1 MGGAI
6 ELPELLARAPMANAA
21 AERMVRTLRQEC
33 LDQNGQPECGH
44 LQTILGEF
52 PAYYNLDRPHR
63 SLVR

>member
-1 MGGAI
+1 
-6 ELPELLARAPMANAA
+6 MANAA